1 MCGIVGA
8 AARRDIVPVLVEGLR
23 RLEYRGYDSCGVA
36 TIGERRLASYRG
48 LVNGVDA
55 GGY

>member
-8 AARRDIVPVLVEGLR
+8 AARRNIVPVLVEGLR

-36 TIGERRLASYRG
+36 LPRKGALELERT
-48 LVNGVDA
+48 V
-55 GGY
+55 